1 MIADRDKRD
10 KDKIDEEKRNNYP
23 KSENADAENNDNF
36 IMFPT
41 VDFCFKEL
49 MKNPK
54 VRKGF
59 VAAILGKSPETVR
72 RTTVIDTELRKES
85 EDDKLGILDVLVE
98 LEDGGR
104 MNMEMQVPYFE
115 YWANRVLFYV
125 SKIYTGQIK
134 KGDDYEKLQKCIHV
148 SILDFIHF
156 PQDQRCYR
164 KITFCDVETGEQYTD
179 LMELHVLELKKL
191 PPEDQNEEGVI
202 RWMRFLGGKSRKE
215 FEDMAEKDEYIREAY
230 EDLKKLSLDE
240 QKRLE
245 YEVRAIRDHN
255 SQMKSAERRGIEI
268 GEERGEKR
276 GIEIGTQS
284 TLKRLVKANVES
296 GKSLEEIAE
305 FLGLDLSEVEKMSKE

>member
-1 MIADRDKRD
+1 MIADEDKRD
-10 KDKIDEEKRNNYP
+10 NYRNRDN
-23 KSENADAENNDNF
+23 ENAENNDNF
-36 IMFPT
+36 IMLPT

-179 LMELHVLELKKL
+179 LMELHVLEL
-191 PPEDQNEEGVI
+191 
-202 RWMRFLGGKSRKE
+202 
-215 FEDMAEKDEYIREAY
+215 
-230 EDLKKLSLDE
+230 
-240 QKRLE
+240 
-245 YEVRAIRDHN
+245 
-255 SQMKSAERRGIEI
+255 
-268 GEERGEKR
+268 
-276 GIEIGTQS
+276 
-284 TLKRLVKANVES
+284 
-296 GKSLEEIAE
+296 
-305 FLGLDLSEVEKMSKE
+305 